1 MITQVG
7 NVRDFQNSFKFDNPY
22 KIEVECCLVDTNEKL
37 DERWI
42 NESYPNTNSV
52 NTQRL
57 WCS

>member
-52 NTQRL
+52 NT
-57 WCS
+57 